1 MRLVIG
7 SIFIG
12 LVIGFLGQRS
22 RMCFIGGFRDFLLVK
37 DKELLKGTISFFVSA
52 WLTIYILNLIGY
64 LFPILKEITN
74 VKLSNYPSI
83 SNAFLSKFG
92 AISIIGGFGIGLFS
106 TLSGGCPLR
115 QHVLAGQG
123 RVESIVY
130 LTGFYIGIV
139 TYYLLIVR
147 FIGKLL

>member
-74 VKLSNYPSI
+74 VKLGNYPSI

-123 RVESIVY
+123 RFESIVY

>member
-1 MRLVIG
+1 MLLVIG
-7 SIFIG
+7 SIIIG

-52 WLTIYILNLIGY
+52 WLTIYILNFIGY
-64 LFPILKEITN
+64 LFPALKEITT
-74 VKLSNYPSI
+74 VKLSSYPSI
-83 SNAFLSKFG
+83 LNAFLSKFG
-92 AISIIGGFGIGLFS
+92 VISIIGGFGIGIFS

-123 RVESIVY
+123 RIGSIVY
-130 LTGFYIGIV
+130 LAGFYIGIII
-139 TYYLLIVR
+139 YYLLIAR
-147 FIGKLL
+147 FIGKLI

>member
-92 AISIIGGFGIGLFS
+92 VISIIGGFGIGLFS

>member
-37 DKELLKGTISFFVSA
+37 DKELLKGTISFFVSV

-92 AISIIGGFGIGLFS
+92 VISIIGGFGIGLFS

-130 LTGFYIGIV
+130 LTGFYIGIII
-139 TYYLLIVR
+139 YYLLIVR

>member
-37 DKELLKGTISFFVSA
+37 DKELLKGTISFFVSV

-92 AISIIGGFGIGLFS
+92 VISIIGGFGIGLFS

>member
-92 AISIIGGFGIGLFS
+92 VISIIGGFGIGLFS

-130 LTGFYIGIV
+130 LTGFYIGI
-139 TYYLLIVR
+139 TIYYLLIVR
-147 FIGKLL
+147 L

>member
-37 DKELLKGTISFFVSA
+37 DKELLKSTISFFVSA

-92 AISIIGGFGIGLFS
+92 VISIIGGFGIGLFS

-130 LTGFYIGIV
+130 LTGFYIGI
-139 TYYLLIVR
+139 TIYYLLIVR